1 MQSFSS
7 KTNSYS
13 GTQTK
18 TMKNMGKAGKK
29 PGYNM
34 LILATKI

>member
-13 GTQTK
+13 GKQTK
-18 TMKNMGKAGKK
+18 TMKNMGKLQMQGESREKAR
-29 PGYNM
+29 
-34 LILATKI
+34 I